1 MSQSAVKVVWWSYC
15 RISLLPQTT
24 TLVLNSCCV
33 IWASSRLI
41 LICFITHFISTFTK
55 APSVTCRLYLETK
68 SRVTQSLLSRTVHHV
83 ESFWFP
89 PTFSGRLPRW
99 PPPQPTTA
107 TAASNPWGKIQH
119 EMCSVTKF
127 DKKSFRLRCTDGKF
141 HGKSTFLTDG
151 IFNLTLYFV
160 FYVSISC
167 WLTEM
172 LQCYR
177 HFYKLSS
184 SLIRQPN
191 LKKL

>member
-15 RISLLPQTT
+15 WISLLPQTT
-24 TLVLNSCCV
+24 TLVLNSCCN

-41 LICFITHFISTFTK
+41 LICFITHFISTFTFTHVSSVSGNK
-55 APSVTCRLYLETK
+55 EQSDSVSVEQNSSSRSDFLQLFQGVYQDGRHPSQLRQQRRQTHGVRFNTRCVLWHSLIKRVLDWDAPMASFMANQLFL
-68 SRVTQSLLSRTVHHV
+68 QMPPLILL
-83 ESFWFP
+83 
-89 PTFSGRLPRW
+89 
-99 PPPQPTTA
+99 
-107 TAASNPWGKIQH
+107 
-119 EMCSVTKF
+119 
-127 DKKSFRLRCTDGKF
+127 
-141 HGKSTFLTDG
+141 
-151 IFNLTLYFV
+151 
-160 FYVSISC
+160 YVSISC

>member
-1 MSQSAVKVVWWSYC
+1 MKLLSNIFVASNHNFSFEQLLYRLSLQSTYFN
-15 RISLLPQTT
+15 L
-24 TLVLNSCCV
+24 
-33 IWASSRLI
+33 
-41 LICFITHFISTFTK
+41 FHHTFY
-55 APSVTCRLYLETK
+55 LYVHLQ
-68 SRVTQSLLSRTVHHV
+68 SRVVCIWKQRAEWLSLCWAEQFVT
-83 ESFWFP
+83 FWFP

-119 EMCSVTKF
+119 EMCSVTQF

-151 IFNLTLYFV
+151 TFNLTLYFV
-160 FYVSISC
+160 FYLSISC